1 MSSGEASSATCAA
14 SGPPSPASPTA
25 GSARLPTITGW
36 TNSTATWPGVRARR
50 RGGAERDEPA
60 AAREAL
66 GHPVAEAGDPVGLGR
81 EEAPVRLRALGEERL
96 DQCAGRRARA
106 HAGAPALLASPTR

>member
-36 TNSTATWPGVRARR
+36 TNSTATWRAS
-50 RGGAERDEPA
+50 ERAAGEAPSGDQPA

-66 GHPVAEAGDPVGLGR
+66 RHPVAEPRDAVGLGG
-81 EEAPVRLRALGEERL
+81 EEAAVGLRALGEQRL
-96 DQCAGRRARA
+96 DPAGRRAGP
-106 HAGAPALLASPTR
+106 HAGAPARVASRTR